1 MKLSDFSYHLPEEL
15 IAQHPSE
22 RRDACRLLCLDKSSG
37 AVRHAMFPDILDY
50 MQKGDC
56 LILND
61 SRVIPARL
69 FAVKRPT
76 GALIE
81 VFLLRPSS
89 DPNVWE
95 CLVKPGRKAG
105 IGVKMD
111 IEDVACEVIDVTEEG
126 NRFIRFTCEGDV
138 TERLKQLG
146 ETPLPPYIHEKLE
159 DPERYQTVYAR
170 YDGSVA
176 APTAGLH
183 FTENLLQKVREK
195 GVEIGFVTLHV
206 GLGTFRPVKVE
217 DPTTHKMHTEHYIL
231 PERTAQL
238 VNDTKA
244 RGGRVIAVGT
254 TSVRVLET
262 AGQQLPLRGSAG
274 ETDIFIYPGFEF
286 RVIDRLITNFHLP
299 ESTLV
304 MLVSSLAG
312 REHVLNAY
320 REAVQEKYRFFS
332 FGDAMMIY

>member
-1 MKLSDFSYHLPEEL
+1 MKLSDFSYDLPEDL

-37 AVRHAMFPDILDY
+37 DIRHAMFPDILDY

-81 VFLLRPSS
+81 VFLLRPTA
-89 DPNVWE
+89 DPHVWE

-105 IGVKMD
+105 VGVKMD
-111 IEDVACEVIDVTEEG
+111 LDDVACEVIDVAEDG
-126 NRFIRFTCEGDV
+126 NRLIRFTYDGDV

-146 ETPLPPYIHEKLE
+146 ETPLPPYIHEKLK

-183 FTENLLQKVREK
+183 FTEELLQKVREK

-238 VNDTKA
+238 VN
-244 RGGRVIAVGT
+244 
-254 TSVRVLET
+254 ET
-262 AGQQLPLRGSAG
+262 
-274 ETDIFIYPGFEF
+274 
-286 RVIDRLITNFHLP
+286 
-299 ESTLV
+299 
-304 MLVSSLAG
+304 
-312 REHVLNAY
+312 
-320 REAVQEKYRFFS
+320 
-332 FGDAMMIY
+332 

>member
-1 MKLSDFSYHLPEEL
+1 MKLSDFSYDLPEDL

-37 AVRHAMFPDILDY
+37 DIRHAMFPDILDY

-81 VFLLRPSS
+81 VFLLRPTA
-89 DPNVWE
+89 DPHVWE

-105 IGVKMD
+105 VGVKMD
-111 IEDVACEVIDVTEEG
+111 LDDVACEVIDVAEDG
-126 NRFIRFTCEGDV
+126 NRLIRFTYDGDV

-146 ETPLPPYIHEKLE
+146 ETPLPPYIHEKLK
-159 DPERYQTVYAR
+159 DPKRYQTVYAR

-183 FTENLLQKVREK
+183 FTEELLQKVREK

-238 VNDTKA
+238 VNETKA
-244 RGGRVIAVGT
+244 RGGKVIAVGT

-262 AGQQLPLRGSAG
+262 SGRQMPLRECAG

-286 RVIDRLITNFHLP
+286 HVIDRLITNFHLP

-304 MLVSSLAG
+304 MLVSALAG
-312 REHVLNAY
+312 REHILSAY
-320 REAVQEKYRFFS
+320 REAVREKYRFFS